1 MADPWT
7 EHPASS
13 EILEHASKILGWDVV
28 EKSRDPEALK
38 RTEIVQPAV
47 FACDLAAFSV
57 LQAEGVPCNAAAGHS
72 LGEYAALVAS
82 GAVDLDT
89 GLEALAARAEAM
101 GKASRD
107 RPGAMTALIGISA
120 DEAREIC
127 DVAGRADVLAV
138 ANENAP
144 KQTVLSGSVTAV
156 ERAEELARSRGAK
169 AVRLPVAG
177 AFHSPLMEP
186 ALGPVREAIS
196 RVEFRE
202 PAFELVPNVSGTPT
216 RKPVALRDLLSRHLV
231 SPVRWDTSLHSMADA
246 GITWF
251 VEAGPG
257 DVLAKLAR
265 RAVDGS
271 TVRTVNSPE
280 DARTVAD
287 EVRRAR
293 DDF

>member
-1 MADPWT
+1 
-7 EHPASS
+7 
-13 EILEHASKILGWDVV
+13 
-28 EKSRDPEALK
+28 
-38 RTEIVQPAV
+38 
-47 FACDLAAFSV
+47 
-57 LQAEGVPCNAAAGHS
+57 
-72 LGEYAALVAS
+72 
-82 GAVDLDT
+82 
-89 GLEALAARAEAM
+89 
-101 GKASRD
+101 
-107 RPGAMTALIGISA
+107 
-120 DEAREIC
+120 
-127 DVAGRADVLAV
+127 
-138 ANENAP
+138 
-144 KQTVLSGSVTAV
+144 
-156 ERAEELARSRGAK
+156 
-169 AVRLPVAG
+169 
-177 AFHSPLMEP
+177 MEP

-202 PAFELVPNVSGTPT
+202 LAFELVPNVSGTPT